1 MVFSFDFGTNVTKQ
15 KYIITKLIVT
25 LRYQKLNHCV
35 KTVDNVSYLDSY
47 PNLELLKKVTTK
59 LVLTFWSP
67 VNITNYRSI
76 IITKIMVTLRYQKL
90 NHCVKTVDSVS
101 YLDTFSVTE
110 EQLLFSLTT
119 TRDSWQKVKQKP
131 DQ

>member
-1 MVFSFDFGTNVTKQ
+1 M
-15 KYIITKLIVT
+15 YIITKLIVT
-25 LRYQKLNHCV
+25 LRYQKLNYCV
-35 KTVDNVSYLDSY
+35 KSVDSVSYLDSY

-76 IITKIMVTLRYQKL
+76 IITKIMVTLRYQKF

-119 TRDSWQKVKQKP
+119 TRDS
-131 DQ
+131 